1 MQIALSLR
9 FFMISLLSFMVRA
22 LFWGRGG
29 MEVEWLWPPWLP
41 PWSPWPLWSPRTPWS
56 PWSPWLWCSWCWWVS
71 AALNGKVLTSDR
83 WSLRPSAAWLAI
95 RRYKRDMEEE
105 EGILIKTMQT
115 GPAGYRALTSLL
127 TADGSVDDSHPP
139 ASLYSDPG
147 HLVVSSARFYCHY
160 HLPIMEQSNKIS
172 TQRRISKT
180 CDPNDASLIQSSVS
194 PNRASSNKLGE
205 REIFISSYFL
215 SR

>member
-1 MQIALSLR
+1 M
-9 FFMISLLSFMVRA
+9 
-22 LFWGRGG
+22 
-29 MEVEWLWPPWLP
+29 
-41 PWSPWPLWSPRTPWS
+41 
-56 PWSPWLWCSWCWWVS
+56 
-71 AALNGKVLTSDR
+71 TSDR
-83 WSLRPSAAWLAI
+83 WFLRPSAAWLDI
-95 RRYKRDMEEE
+95 RRNKSDIEDMEDMEDME

-115 GPAGYRALTSLL
+115 GPAGYRALPSLL
-127 TADGSVDDSHPP
+127 TADGSVDDSSPS

-172 TQRRISKT
+172 TRKRISKT
-180 CDPNDASLIQSSVS
+180 CDPNDDNSLFQSSVS

>member
-1 MQIALSLR
+1 M
-9 FFMISLLSFMVRA
+9 
-22 LFWGRGG
+22 
-29 MEVEWLWPPWLP
+29 
-41 PWSPWPLWSPRTPWS
+41 
-56 PWSPWLWCSWCWWVS
+56 
-71 AALNGKVLTSDR
+71 TSDR
-83 WSLRPSAAWLAI
+83 WFLRPSAAWLAI
-95 RRYKRDMEEE
+95 RRYKSDMEEEGILIKRDMEEE